1 MDWTRGLTPL
11 LAKGGGSG
19 GGSAGG
25 GSGGSDDGGAGGDSG
40 TPQAVSLNDN
50 ALVQFEGMDKP
61 VKFGEWKAGYVPK
74 ADHEK
79 VSGDLTSY
87 KGRVAQAVSNYLE
100 SLKAQQANTVKG
112 AAVTDEIDEIL
123 GQLEEQPWIDGKTL
137 KAVVAK
143 LKARTGEGSGK
154 LEKGVG
160 LLYQQIITLAKRLQ
174 LLEQGRSE
182 ESMNSQVTRWL
193 KDNDYDPEHYE
204 EFVRDLFAAY
214 EGKPAEIFDLA
225 KKRIDALEAGRES
238 RAKRKK
244 ESSAKLPL
252 IPGRGGTP
260 TGGTKPKDLA
270 DKSPEQVADELWDMM
285 KEPEY

>member
-1 MDWTRGLTPL
+1 MPL
-11 LAKGGGSG
+11 LARGGGSG

-25 GSGGSDDGGAGGDSG
+25 GSGGGAGGDGGDGGGDG
-40 TPQAVSLNDN
+40 TPQAVSLNDD
-50 ALVQFEGMDKP
+50 ALVRFDGMDKP

-79 VSGDLTSY
+79 VSGELTSY
-87 KGRVAQAVSNYLE
+87 KGRVTQAVSNYLE
-100 SLKAQQANTVKG
+100 SLKAQQANTAKG

-160 LLYQQIITLAKRLQ
+160 LLYQQITTMAKRLQ
-174 LLEQGRSE
+174 QLEQGRSE
-182 ESMNSQVTRWL
+182 ESMNSQINRWL

-244 ESSAKLPL
+244 EASAKLPP

-260 TGGTKPKDLA
+260 AGGTKPKDLS
-270 DKSPEQVADELWDMM
+270 DKSPEQVADELWEMM